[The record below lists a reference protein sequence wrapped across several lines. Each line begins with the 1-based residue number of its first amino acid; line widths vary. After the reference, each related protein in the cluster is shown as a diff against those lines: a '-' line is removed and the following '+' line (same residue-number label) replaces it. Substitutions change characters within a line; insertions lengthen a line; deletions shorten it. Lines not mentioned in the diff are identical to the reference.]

1 MLHRDAEKSLLPALK
16 LNSIGLIVF
25 SPLAQGLLTDRYFN
39 GIPFDSRAN
48 RSVFLKSEQVDA
60 AMPKVIKLNE
70 IARKRGQTLS
80 QMALSWLLNNSAVTS
95 ALIGVSSPGQLKEN
109 IAAINNTQFSDEEL
123 KLIDEITLQ

>member
-1 MLHRDAEKSLLPALK
+1 M
-16 LNSIGLIVF
+16 
-25 SPLAQGLLTDRYFN
+25 
-39 GIPFDSRAN
+39 
-48 RSVFLKSEQVDA
+48 FLKSEQVDA